1 MFRSSFV
8 VLSLTLAGGLIAQ
21 GKPCPDQVIKTV
33 DPSFDSQSPQ
43 SCGSNVNASIGGVS
57 VSTPVNICPLLV
69 IVRPGHDTT
78 VDRPGSGTFTKPV
91 KELPIQLVH
100 FQCEVSWLLGVIPI
114 VISSECVAARWTT
127 SGVVTHYQQFACLAR
142 MRQGDDT
149 GDDPDDT
156 EAGNG
161 PHLEHARWE
170 RTP

>member
-1 MFRSSFV
+1 MFRFSLV
-8 VLSLTLAGGLIAQ
+8 VLTLAGGLIAQ
-21 GKPCPDQVIKTV
+21 GEPCPDQVIKTV
-33 DPSFDSQSPQ
+33 DPSFDTQSPQ

-114 VISSECVAARWTT
+114 VISSACVAARWTT
-127 SGVVTHYQQFACLAR
+127 AGTVNHYDQHACR
-142 MRQGDDT
+142 NREGPEDESED
-149 GDDPDDT
+149 GR
-156 EAGNG
+156 GN
-161 PHLEHARWE
+161 EHPRWE